1 MEKQQNLFNDRF
13 ACLFDKKRFREI
25 ENNHAV
31 LFMGTRWKLS
41 IIIIN
46 KDTVYF
52 KITKK
57 SGKFST
63 HVFFLLQFNFI
74 VIVNKNYLFFLC
86 WMDSH
91 LIKHTHTQK
100 NFSFLYVVARYILAS
115 LFVDETIEREKIM
128 KLEDRFTEFQV

>member
-1 MEKQQNLFNDRF
+1 MEKQQNLFNDTF

-57 SGKFST
+57 SGKFSA
-63 HVFFLLQFNFI
+63 HVFSYFNLILLLLLTKIIYFSS
-74 VIVNKNYLFFLC
+74 VE
-86 WMDSH
+86 W
-91 LIKHTHTQK
+91 TH
-100 NFSFLYVVARYILAS
+100 I
-115 LFVDETIEREKIM
+115 
-128 KLEDRFTEFQV
+128 